1 MLSIFIAEAENNQSK
16 PLTLE
21 KLDDQIKTLQNG
33 IESLKVL
40 FTQVLERVNVVN
52 EENQFLRCMLIQQQT
67 SKFLKQN
74 NQKFNIMISLVYL
87 ILINSSIE

>member
-67 SKFLKQN
+67 SKF
-74 NQKFNIMISLVYL
+74 
-87 ILINSSIE
+87 